1 MGRRCP
7 SCSVMGSLALSWRHQ
22 ELCRLVAQNGLSRLP
37 LPAAT
42 TVPRDSSTRAPS
54 SACSRLRAR
63 ETRKRAARRQWRN
76 GPRGQCGAPGLAGI
90 GAFERSLPRSNQLT
104 ELHPSHGAAWSASV
118 RPKYLGS
125 KRNQSNLAQL
135 QCVCSNTVY

>member
-7 SCSVMGSLALSWRHQ
+7 SCSVMGSLVFSWRHQ
-22 ELCRLVAQNGLSRLP
+22 ELCRLVDQNGLSRLP

-42 TVPRDSSTRAPS
+42 TDPRDSSTRVPS

-90 GAFERSLPRSNQLT
+90 GAFERSQPRSNQLT